1 MRDLESDVGI
11 SHVLCE
17 SCPQPHAALQNASTS
32 WCLVEVCVVRFCTVV
47 PSASPHKGADT
58 QQITNPGLLWQAAL
72 STLNPNPTDSCPL
85 YLNYA
90 TVAALPSRVSRHN
103 SPSAAHFITR
113 LVRTCLPPGTHR
125 CILMV
130 CERSDAFASACALA
144 RAFPLFTHRSGA
156 TRRTEKKT
164 VIVEF
169 FLVGQDNGPV
179 EVSTLQC
186 LTNATEGVRLAA
198 RIVDTPCNEMNT
210 DAFLEG
216 SQELLRTESCIHLE
230 PRGQQASAGG
240 IYGVGKAAVHPP
252 ALAVLSH
259 TPDGATQTIA
269 WVGKGIV
276 YDTGGLSMKGKTTM
290 PGMKRDCGGA
300 AAALGAFRAAVRQG
314 FKDNLHAV
322 FCLAENSVGPNA
334 TRPDDIHLL
343 YSGKTVE
350 INNTDAEG
358 RLVLADG
365 VSYACKDLGA
375 DIILDIATLTG
386 AQGIATGKYHAA
398 VLTNSAEWE
407 AACVK
412 AGKKCGDLVH
422 PLVYCPELHF
432 SEFTSAVADMKNSVA
447 ICALGGGEAPSGDI
461 PLPGLPAGM
470 SAMAGPFLQTPGE
483 VVTEDGGDRD
493 NSPSSCAGLFIA
505 SHIGFDWPGVWVHLD
520 IAAPVHASGRS
531 HPPTPSHPPLCGCCV
546 QSFPS
551 QPVLGRRP
559 RRREG
564 RRMHRAPSVAGP
576 RKRAVGHVGGG
587 LLALVPEPLPQPCGS
602 PKRVWLG
609 CRGFYL
615 LCLQG
620 ERATGFGVALL
631 LALFGR
637 ASEDPL
643 LNLVS
648 PLGCEVDA
656 QEGDTERDSK
666 RRRLV

>member
-1 MRDLESDVGI
+1 MANVGLQFQASAGDADPQSRPLLLLGQLHHLHRVPW
-11 SHVLCE
+11 SHVRGKL
-17 SCPQPHAALQNASTS
+17 QPRVT
-32 WCLVEVCVVRFCTVV
+32 EE
-47 PSASPHKGADT
+47 
-58 QQITNPGLLWQAAL
+58 LWQAAL

-103 SPSAAHFITR
+103 SPSAAHFVTR

-125 CILMV
+125 CIL
-130 CERSDAFASACALA
+130 
-144 RAFPLFTHRSGA
+144 
-156 TRRTEKKT
+156 
-164 VIVEF
+164 
-169 FLVGQDNGPV
+169 
-179 EVSTLQC
+179 C

-210 DAFLEG
+210 DTFLEEIKKVG
-216 SQELLRTESCIHLE
+216 KDLGITPTIIRDEELKT
-230 PRGQQASAGG
+230 RGFGG
-240 IYGVGKAAVHPP
+240 IYGVGKAALHPP

-259 TPDGATQTIA
+259 TPEGATQTIA

-276 YDTGGLSMKGKTTM
+276 YDTGGLSIKGKTTM

-300 AAALGAFRAAVRQG
+300 AAVLGAFRAAIKQG

-375 DIILDIATLTG
+375 DIILDMATLTG

-412 AGKKCGDLVH
+412 AGRRCGDLVH

-447 ICALGGGEAPSGDI
+447 
-461 PLPGLPAGM
+461 
-470 SAMAGPFLQTPGE
+470 
-483 VVTEDGGDRD
+483 DRD

-520 IAAPVHASGRS
+520 IAAPVHA
-531 HPPTPSHPPLCGCCV
+531 
-546 QSFPS
+546 
-551 QPVLGRRP
+551 
-559 RRREG
+559 
-564 RRMHRAPSVAGP
+564 
-576 RKRAVGHVGGG
+576 
-587 LLALVPEPLPQPCGS
+587 
-602 PKRVWLG
+602 
-609 CRGFYL
+609 
-615 LCLQG
+615 G

-656 QEGDTERDSK
+656 QEGDVERDSK